1 MSAGDFKLPLSVL
14 VVVHTPAPTFQVL
27 LIERT
32 PQPGFWQSVTG
43 SLDSPNE
50 ALAAAALREVA
61 EETGIQG
68 DGVVLRDWNLANV
81 YDIYPRWRHRY
92 APGVW
97 CNTERVFSLEVP
109 GVIDV
114 TLSPREHRAAR
125 WLPWHEAAGACFSA
139 SNADAIRQLP
149 RRIGGPA

>member
-1 MSAGDFKLPLSVL
+1 MPAGDFKLPLSVL
-14 VVVHTPAPTFQVL
+14 VVVHTPAPAFDIL
-27 LIERT
+27 LIERA

-43 SLDSPNE
+43 SLDSPDE
-50 ALAAAALREVA
+50 PLAAAALREVA
-61 EETGIQG
+61 EETGIAG
-68 DGVVLRDWNLANV
+68 PDLLLRDWQLANV
-81 YDIYPRWRHRY
+81 YEIYPRWRQRY

-97 CNTERVFSLEVP
+97 RNTERVFSLEVP
-109 GVIDV
+109 RVVDV

-125 WLPWHEAAGACFSA
+125 WLPWWQAAGACFSA